1 MYTSRKWKLAIW
13 GMILG
18 TVIAAISVVGWI
30 MGFSGSAGM
39 LGQGLG
45 MVTLVFGGYS
55 AANITQKNVEKRER

>member
-1 MYTSRKWKLAIW
+1 
-13 GMILG
+13 MILG

-30 MGFSGSAGM
+30 MGFLGAAGM

-55 AANITQKNVEKRER
+55 AANITQKNVEKGER